1 MSKALPLFDK
11 LTQCNEARWSPP
23 VSRYRQLSL
32 ATLIVLIAM
41 VGSARAAIELADVT
55 GGRLKGEVANGIAS
69 FKGVPFAAPPVER

>member
-1 MSKALPLFDK
+1 
-11 LTQCNEARWSPP
+11 
-23 VSRYRQLSL
+23 
-32 ATLIVLIAM
+32 M